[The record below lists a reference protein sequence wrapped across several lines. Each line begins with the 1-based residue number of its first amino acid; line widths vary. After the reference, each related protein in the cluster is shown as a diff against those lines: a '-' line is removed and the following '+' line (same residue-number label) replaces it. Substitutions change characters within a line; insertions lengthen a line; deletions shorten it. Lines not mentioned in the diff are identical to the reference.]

1 MRRPALYTG
10 RLNFGYEAISQLQTA
25 ILLGASEV
33 WVNSAAQPLQ
43 DVEAQFWDLIEAEL
57 VQAWSYPEQPVR
69 HLEETIELER
79 SSYEQYAEI
88 VDESLSSLVGP
99 DGGAISHRRVAETVR
114 ASDAIW
120 SGCVAHYLD
129 ASEVIGSSEAT
140 ERLSRV
146 NSNLSRRV
154 ESISTLLEEVGLS
167 AAVGHLDV
175 DSLLRIRDRYS
186 KSLLHHLD
194 EIDERLPP
202 DASDARRTTELISL
216 YREDVNRSSREA
228 ASINAI
234 GSRITEA
241 TLAISGLFIQPLGV
255 WLAIQDVAS
264 SVRPSSR
271 IRPLHWFVAD
281 LQLPGS
287 SDLSGV

>member
-1 MRRPALYTG
+1 
-10 RLNFGYEAISQLQTA
+10 LQTA

-88 VDESLSSLVGP
+88 VDESLSSLVGS